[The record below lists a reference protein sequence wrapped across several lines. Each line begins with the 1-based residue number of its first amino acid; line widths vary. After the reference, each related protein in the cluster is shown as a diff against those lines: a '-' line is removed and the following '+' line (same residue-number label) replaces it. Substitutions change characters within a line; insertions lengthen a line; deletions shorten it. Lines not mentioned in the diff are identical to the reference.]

1 MKIKMRISLGEN
13 AQMAIA
19 TLRENKMRSFLTVLG
34 VVIGITALLSVV
46 AVLVGVYNDVG
57 AFLSDFGPDTFF
69 IFKFDPGIHTSGRLS
84 QDELTRK
91 PLTLEDAEAI
101 GEQCPDVRAVTAAL
115 LPRID
120 QNNPSGRPMMTAR
133 YKNKEVAGVDYH
145 GILPEDEIVFNSKAE
160 RGHYITAAEN
170 LHRYDVALIGPDI
183 AKALYADQDPIG
195 KPLLVD
201 GVSYQVVGVM
211 AKRKGQLVKD
221 QAADKA
227 ILVPYRTYQKHR
239 PSDDE
244 NLVGAVAYPGRM
256 AEAKDEIRAVLRR
269 RRHVAYDK
277 PDNFG
282 VSSAKE
288 IADQF
293 RQITSSVA
301 LLISVVSS
309 IGLLVGG
316 VGVMNIML
324 MSVTQRTREIGVRK
338 AIGARRRD
346 VIWQFL
352 TEAIVLTGAGGVI
365 GVLLGLGISLLIHL
379 FIPMLPSAVPLWSIV
394 VAVTVSMSV
403 GLFFG
408 MYPAV
413 KASRLDPV
421 EALRYE

>member
-1 MKIKMRISLGEN
+1 MGMALSEN
-13 AQMAIA
+13 AQMALT

-46 AVLVGVYNDVG
+46 AVLMGVYNDIN
-57 AFLSDFGPDTFF
+57 AFLGDFGSDTLFV
-69 IFKFDPGIHTSGRLS
+69 FKFDPAIHTSGRLS
-84 QDELTRK
+84 PEERTRK
-91 PLTLEDAEAI
+91 PLTLEDAQAI
-101 GEQCPDVRAVTAAL
+101 GELCPDVKAVSAAIT
-115 LPRID
+115 PKIVEGA
-120 QNNPSGRPMMTAR
+120 PGGRPLMSAR

-145 GILPEDEIVFNSKAE
+145 GILPEDEVVFNSKAE
-160 RGHYITAAEN
+160 RGRFITEAEN
-170 LHRYDVALIGPDI
+170 LHRRDVALIGPDI
-183 AKALYADQDPIG
+183 AKALYPDEDPLG
-195 KPLLVD
+195 KPVLVD
-201 GVSYQVVGVM
+201 GVSYEVIGVM
-211 AKRKGQLVKD
+211 AKRKGQLMKD

-239 PSDDE
+239 PGDDE
-244 NLVGAVAYPGRM
+244 NLIGAAAFPGRM
-256 AEAKDEIRAVLRR
+256 AEAQDEIRGVLRR
-269 RRHVAYDK
+269 RRNVPYDK

-282 VSSAKE
+282 VTSAKE
-288 IADQF
+288 IADQ
-293 RQITSSVA
+293 
-301 LLISVVSS
+301 VSS

-379 FIPMLPSAVPLWSIV
+379 FVPSLPSAVPLWSILL
-394 VAVTVSMSV
+394 AVTVSMSV

>member
-1 MKIKMRISLGEN
+1 MRMPLGEN
-13 AQMAIA
+13 AQMALT

-46 AVLVGVYNDVG
+46 AVLMGVYNDVN
-57 AFLSDFGPDTFF
+57 AFLSDFGSDTLFV
-69 IFKFDPGIHTSGRLS
+69 FKFDPGIHTSGRLTPEERS
-84 QDELTRK
+84 RK

-101 GEQCPDVRAVTAAL
+101 GELCPDVKAVSVAL
-115 LPRID
+115 LPKIVEGA
-120 QNNPSGRPMMTAR
+120 PGGRPLMSAR
-133 YKNKEVAGVDYH
+133 YQDKEVAGVDYH
-145 GILPEDEIVFNSKAE
+145 GILPEDEEVFNSHAE
-160 RGHYITAAEN
+160 RGRFITEAEN
-170 LHRYDVALIGPDI
+170 LHRSDVALIGPDL
-183 AKALYADQDPIG
+183 AKALYPDENPLG
-195 KPLLVD
+195 KPILVD
-201 GVSYQVVGVM
+201 GVSYQVVGVL
-211 AKRKGQLVKD
+211 AARKGQLIKD

-239 PSDDE
+239 PMDDE
-244 NLVGAVAYPGRM
+244 NMVGAVAYPGRM
-256 AEAKDEIRAVLRR
+256 PEAEDEIRGVLRR
-269 RRHVAYDK
+269 RRRVPFNK

-352 TEAIVLTGAGGVI
+352 TEAIVLTGSGGVI
-365 GVLLGLGISLLIHL
+365 GVLLGLGISMLIHL
-379 FIPMLPSAVPLWSIV
+379 FIPMLPSAVPLWSIL

-408 MYPAV
+408 MYPAI

>member
-1 MKIKMRISLGEN
+1 MKIALGEN
-13 AQMAIA
+13 AQMAIS

-46 AVLVGVYNDVG
+46 AILVGVYNDVN
-57 AFLSDFGPDTFF
+57 AFLSDFGTDTLF
-69 IFKFDPGIHTSGRLS
+69 IFKFDPGIHTSGRLTAEERS
-84 QDELTRK
+84 RK

-101 GEQCPDVRAVTAAL
+101 GELCPDVKAVTAAVM
-115 LPRID
+115 PKFVEGA
-120 QNNPSGRPMMTAR
+120 PGGRPLMSAR
-133 YKNKEVAGVDYH
+133 YKDKEVAGVDYH
-145 GILPEDEIVFNSKAE
+145 GILPEDEEVFNSHAE
-160 RGHYITAAEN
+160 IGRYITAAEN
-170 LHRYDVALIGPDI
+170 LHRADVALIGPDL
-183 AKALYADQDPIG
+183 AKALYPDEDPLG
-195 KPLLVD
+195 KPILVD
-201 GVSYQVVGVM
+201 GVSYRVIGVM
-211 AKRKGQLVKD
+211 AARKGQLIKD

-227 ILVPYRTYQKHR
+227 VLVPYRTYQKHR
-239 PSDDE
+239 PGDDE
-244 NLVGAVAYPGRM
+244 NLIGALAYPGRM
-256 AEAKDEIRAVLRR
+256 SEAEDEVRGVLRR
-269 RRHVAYDK
+269 RRRVPFDK

-288 IADQF
+288 ITDQF

-352 TEAIVLTGAGGVI
+352 TEAIVLTGSGGII

-379 FIPMLPSAVPLWSIV
+379 FVPRLPSAVPLWSIV